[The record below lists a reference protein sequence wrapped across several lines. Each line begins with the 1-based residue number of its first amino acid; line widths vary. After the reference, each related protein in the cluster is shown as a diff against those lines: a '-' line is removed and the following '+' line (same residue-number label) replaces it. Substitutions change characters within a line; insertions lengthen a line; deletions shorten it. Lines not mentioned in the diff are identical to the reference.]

1 MVMHL
6 FAGLIQFLKK
16 AFQLSQHSIHFLQLL
31 FLQTRN
37 SQGILEFKTLFYL
50 LAFNENFFALFYVSS
65 PSHSLVA
72 ALMQKPSPSEA
83 DTTKSKTNN
92 MKIKERKKV
101 KRSID
106 EKMPFSFLS

>member
-16 AFQLSQHSIHFLQLL
+16 AFQLSQHSIHFLLLL

-37 SQGILEFKTLFYL
+37 SQGILKFKTLFYL